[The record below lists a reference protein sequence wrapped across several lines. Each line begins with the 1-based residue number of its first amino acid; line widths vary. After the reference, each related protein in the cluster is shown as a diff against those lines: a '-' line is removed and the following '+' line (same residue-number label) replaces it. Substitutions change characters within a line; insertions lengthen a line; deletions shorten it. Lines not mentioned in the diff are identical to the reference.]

1 MAARTIL
8 VLAASTRS
16 LHLATARAASLASC
30 CPRPRPHSIP
40 SSGSGSGVEADRV
53 DGEIVDS
60 QSAFDVIS
68 REEFKRR

>member
-30 CPRPRPHSIP
+30 CPRPHSIP
-40 SSGSGSGVEADRV
+40 SSGSGSGLEADRV

>member
-30 CPRPRPHSIP
+30 CPRPHSIP
-40 SSGSGSGVEADRV
+40 SSGSGVEADRV

-60 QSAFDVIS
+60 QSAFDIIC
-68 REEFKRR
+68 REDRRLS